1 MAATLLSGEFSRV
14 DQLTRTS
21 NRAAAAPDA
30 LGQGAIADLPSTR
43 ISEMNCEELVRVIQ
57 NAHLPFLSVEAC
69 EHLAFH
75 DRQTLERLA
84 NLAQRC
90 CFNRT
95 TRPGSPVGNTTYER
109 QTFDV

>member
-1 MAATLLSGEFSRV
+1 MAAMLLSGELSHVDPTSSRV
-14 DQLTRTS
+14 SAAHNALDQGT
-21 NRAAAAPDA
+21 
-30 LGQGAIADLPSTR
+30 IADLPSAR
-43 ISEMNCEELVRVIQ
+43 ISQMPCDELWGVIQ
-57 NAHLPFLSVEAC
+57 NAHLPFLSTEAC
-69 EHLAFH
+69 EHLPFH

-109 QTFDV
+109 QTFDA

>member
-1 MAATLLSGEFSRV
+1 QTPTSSRLV
-14 DQLTRTS
+14 
-21 NRAAAAPDA
+21 AAPEA
-30 LGQGAIADLPSTR
+30 LDQGTIADLPATR
-43 ISEMNCEELVRVIQ
+43 ISEMNCHELVRVIR
-57 NAHLPFLSVEAC
+57 NAHLPFLSDEAC

-109 QTFDV
+109 PTFDA

>member
-1 MAATLLSGEFSRV
+1 MAETLLSGELSQV
-14 DQLTRTS
+14 
-21 NRAAAAPDA
+21 NRQTPVIGRLPDA
-30 LGQGAIADLPSTR
+30 LDQGTIADLPSKR
-43 ISEMNCEELVRVIQ
+43 IAEMNSDELVRVIQ
-57 NAHLPFLSVEAC
+57 NAQLPFLSDEAC

-95 TRPGSPVGNTTYER
+95 TQPGSPVGKTMYER
-109 QTFDV
+109 QNYNA